1 MTRIAKPFSCSLL
14 VGLLCCVG
22 CSRSAS
28 SMFNGQWIGWLQ
40 PSKPNTSN
48 LTWYVSPDGD
58 ILTSSGERISFSIT
72 RETLDK
78 EGNKGLEVQ
87 TDRGIWRIRFS
98 KDGHNFGI
106 NDSAGQLIGGFNI
119 VGDAGSLNP
128 QDIIGRQ

>member
-1 MTRIAKPFSCSLL
+1 
-14 VGLLCCVG
+14 
-22 CSRSAS
+22 
-28 SMFNGQWIGWLQ
+28 MFNGQWIGWLQ